1 MQPAVI
7 TNFFTAA
14 QDLREAMELDLP
26 LNDVDRIRVENYIFL
41 IQITYFDWKRR
52 NLEPPAPQAA
62 A

>member
-26 LNDVDRIRVENYIFL
+26 LNDVDRICVANYIFL

-52 NLEPPAPQAA
+52 NLEPPAPKAA

>member
-52 NLEPPAPQAA
+52 NLEPPAPKAA

>member
-26 LNDVDRIRVENYIFL
+26 LSDVDRIRVENYIFL
-41 IQITYFDWKRR
+41 IQITYFEWKRR
-52 NLEPPAPQAA
+52 NLEPPAPKAA

>member
-14 QDLREAMELDLP
+14 QNLREAMELDLP
-26 LNDVDRIRVENYIFL
+26 LNDVDRICVENYIFL
-41 IQITYFDWKRR
+41 IQVTYFDWKRR
-52 NLEPPAPQAA
+52 NLEPPAPKAA